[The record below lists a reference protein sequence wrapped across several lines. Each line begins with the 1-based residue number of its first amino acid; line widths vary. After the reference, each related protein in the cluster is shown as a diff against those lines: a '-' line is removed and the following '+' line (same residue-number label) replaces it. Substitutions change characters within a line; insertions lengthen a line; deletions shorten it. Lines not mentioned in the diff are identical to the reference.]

1 MHMTHRKYSSPVAH
15 RRARQIPLTVFAG
28 FLFMAITATLGFAQ
42 PQAEA
47 KKAGDAAAS
56 TAAPTASSTT
66 SPAEAEAGV
75 LVIAVQPGSPAE
87 KAGVARGDIILEAN
101 SKVVNDALELRQ
113 AVAGRAAG
121 DTLSLKLRHGDAQKS
136 VSITIGTQE
145 GRPWVGI
152 LPLPGRGSGALAF
165 GGGRGM
171 MGDDFGYGMRGYGP
185 GMRGPGPGRF
195 AVEGALIES
204 VAAGSPA
211 EKAGLK
217 QGDLILSVD
226 GTAVDVRNGLGDLVS
241 ARKVGETVT
250 LAVTSRGQE
259 KAHDVKVTLEKN
271 PSGDAAFLGVQY
283 ASAPPRFGG
292 PNGRDGRRMMAGA
305 FIVEVAADGPA
316 AKAGIQARDVVVK
329 LDGTQITSPQQV
341 VDAVGKHKPGD
352 TLVVTVLHRA
362 DGKQAD
368 ITVTLGQNPKDA
380 TKAWLGMSMSEGFGP
395 GRFGPGRDADGP
407 DGNGPAMLGQPRVPP
422 SAAGANTPT
431 L

>member
-1 MHMTHRKYSSPVAH
+1 MTHRKHSPVP
-15 RRARQIPLTVFAG
+15 RRRTRQIPLAFLAG
-28 FLFMAITATLGFAQ
+28 LLFMALTATLGFAQ

-47 KKAGDAAAS
+47 QKAGTKDAASSTAS
-56 TAAPTASSTT
+56 SAAPTA
-66 SPAEAEAGV
+66 AEAGV

-101 SKVVNDALELRQ
+101 GKVVNDALELRQ

-121 DTLSLKLRHGDAQKS
+121 DTLSLTLRHGDAQKS
-136 VSITIGTQE
+136 VSVTIGTQE

-185 GMRGPGPGRF
+185 GMF
-195 AVEGALIES
+195 AAEGALIES

-226 GTAVDVRNGLGDLVS
+226 GTAVDVRNGLADLVS
-241 ARKVGETVT
+241 AKKVGDTVT
-250 LAVTSRGQE
+250 LSVTSRGQE
-259 KAHDVKVTLEKN
+259 NAHDVKVTLEKN
-271 PSGDAAFLGVQY
+271 PSKDAPFLGVQY
-283 ASAPPRFGG
+283 MSAPPRFGG
-292 PNGRDGRRMMAGA
+292 PSGRDGRGMMAGA

-316 AKAGIQARDVVVK
+316 AKAGIQARDVIVK
-329 LDGTQITSPQQV
+329 LEGTQVTSPQQV
-341 VDAVGKHKPGD
+341 VEAVGKHKPGD

-380 TKAWLGMSMSEGFGP
+380 AKAWLGMSMSEGFG
-395 GRFGPGRDADGP
+395 RDGDGP
-407 DGNGPAMLGQPRVPP
+407 DGNGPAMRGQPRVPP